1 VLLLRY
7 EDVRDYVEQ
16 LIDGS
21 GDNVLSL
28 AHKKS
33 KELRPYGVVSIDPPR
48 GRFLELIMRIAS
60 PKKVLEI
67 GPGAGYSA
75 LWLLRGMSQSSTLDV
90 VEVNSY
96 VANEFRSIMAKA
108 GSLERVRIHEG
119 PALKVLPRLH
129 EYFNCVFI
137 DANKEEYP
145 AYLQHAM
152 RLTRRGS
159 IIVADNLLWHGS
171 ALKRDRSVSAAGILD
186 YTRLIFSDKRLCSL
200 LIPLGDGLGV
210 SFRVK

>member
-1 VLLLRY
+1 MC
-7 EDVRDYVEQ
+7 DYVEH
-16 LIDGS
+16 LLGS
-21 GDNVLSL
+21 SDDNALSA

-33 KELRPYGVVSIDPPR
+33 KELQHYGVVSIDPPR
-48 GRFLELIMRIAS
+48 GRFLELITRIGS

-67 GPGAGYSA
+67 GPGAGYST
-75 LWLLRGMSQSSTLDV
+75 LWFLRGMNQTSTLDV
-90 VEVNSY
+90 VEVNAH
-96 VANEFRSIMAKA
+96 VANEFRSVMAKA
-108 GSLERVRIHEG
+108 GSLGRVRIHKG

-129 EYFNCVFI
+129 GYFDYVFI